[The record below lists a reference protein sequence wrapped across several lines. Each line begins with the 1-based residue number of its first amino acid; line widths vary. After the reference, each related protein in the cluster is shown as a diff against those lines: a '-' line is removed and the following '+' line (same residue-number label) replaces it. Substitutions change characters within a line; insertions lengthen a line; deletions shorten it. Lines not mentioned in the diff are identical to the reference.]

1 MIFYI
6 LIFIISFVFLAKS
19 GGLLV
24 RSLTHLARL
33 FNISEFSI
41 AFILMS
47 FATSIPELFVGI
59 SSGISGIPNFS
70 FGNILG
76 ANLINI
82 TLIIGLI
89 AIFNNGLSIGSKISQ
104 KNFRIVFLIAFL
116 PILLAIDGV
125 ISRWDGLILLLSF
138 IVYIIQLIGEKEY
151 FSKVLNGIRFNFET
165 FNKTFKNL
173 GLLFLGTLILLA
185 SSVILV
191 WSGKILAGAF
201 EIGIL
206 LFGII
211 FVALGTT
218 LPELAFG
225 VRATMLK
232 HESMAIG
239 NSIGSVAFNSA
250 FIVGV
255 VSLLKPIYIQ
265 NISSFLVVS
274 IFLFLGLLLFNV
286 FVYTKSRISRRESA
300 ILIMIYLLFLLTQ
313 TLFRS

>member
-6 LIFIISFVFLAKS
+6 LIFVVSFIFLAKS

-89 AIFNNGLSIGSKISQ
+89 AIFNKGLSIGSKISQ
-104 KNFRIVFLIAFL
+104 KNFKIVFLIAFL
-116 PILLAIDGV
+116 PIFLAIDGV

-138 IVYIIQLIGEKEY
+138 IIYIIRLIEEKEY
-151 FSKVLNGIRFNFET
+151 FSKVLNGIKFNSET
-165 FNKTFKNL
+165 LNRTFKNL
-173 GLLFLGTLILLA
+173 GLLFLGIFILLA
-185 SSVILV
+185 SSAVLV
-191 WSGKILAGAF
+191 WSGKIMANAVGM
-201 EIGIL
+201 GIM

-211 FVALGTT
+211 FVAIGTT

-250 FIVGV
+250 FIVGL
-255 VSLLKPIYIQ
+255 VSLIKPIHIQ
-265 NISSFLVVS
+265 SVSSFLIIS

-300 ILIMIYLLFLLTQ
+300 ILIIIYLLFLLTQ
-313 TLFRS
+313 TLFGS

>member
-47 FATSIPELFVGI
+47 FTTSIPELFVGV
-59 SSGISGIPNFS
+59 SSGLSGIPNFS

-89 AIFNNGLSIGSKISQ
+89 AIFNNGLSVESKISQ

-138 IVYIIQLIGEKEY
+138 IVYLIRLIKEKEY
-151 FSKVLNGIRFNFET
+151 FSKVLNGVKFNSET
-165 FNKTFKNL
+165 LNKTFKNL
-173 GLLFLGTLILLA
+173 GSLFLGILILLV
-185 SSVILV
+185 SSAILV
-191 WSGKILAGAF
+191 WSGKILANAF
-201 EIGIL
+201 QIGIM

-250 FIVGV
+250 FIVGL
-255 VSLLKPIYIQ
+255 VSLIKPIYIQ
-265 NISSFLVVS
+265 NISSFLIIS
-274 IFLFLGLLLFNV
+274 IFLFIALLLFNV
-286 FVYTKSRISRRESA
+286 FIYTKSKISRRESA
-300 ILIMIYLLFLLTQ
+300 ILIFLYIAFLFAEY
-313 TLFRS
+313 FI